1 IENIPIDMMTEDMNQ
16 EKSNTKARLRK
27 YEEREYGDDT
37 SSETQP
43 AKAAAKETLEYKTL
57 ETFSVALKS
66 GQTEEYLQESRTLQE
81 LSKPV
86 PHKKKEVSKEKKG
99 PANAC
104 PKVKKKRLALYDRTE
119 PEDDDVTRH
128 IIRLREKFGWQTM
141 LPQRCLEYKSSKLAV
156 QKIIL
161 KEPLKD
167 DGEFVYCL
175 CRKNRK
181 GVYNPYD
188 LQVVSA
194 HRARHGKE
202 FWIITAS
209 SVSKVTNVGGVEE
222 VESVPT
228 VEWLLER
235 TCYHLLQQF
244 RIFSKF
250 RINKAFVTWKLNVR
264 RIKTEKS
271 RSFLCRHL
279 FGADELFQGCLLCV
293 KGLCE
298 DAIDRKRG
306 KEYEETP
313 SAICLIKLDRSRT
326 YSLDGFCE
334 EQARQAAQAVKQLE
348 DIREKAICEM
358 KRTFLKVA
366 EKKEI
371 KEYFESN
378 LSEDYTTHFKL
389 PEYRRL
395 LETILRFLMLVDYIF
410 QELIRQLMN
419 TAVTLLLELFN
430 NSARV
435 PFSRERKNEN
445 LIK

>member
-1 IENIPIDMMTEDMNQ
+1 MHCEGLRIPAASRPQAGRRLGAGRVAAPTLGAVLARLSLACAGRTFTSWPEKRPKQPCGHIAVACYFRVLFRKKNIENIPIDVMTDEDMNR

-27 YEEREYGDDT
+27 YEEQEYGDDT

-57 ETFSVALKS
+57 ETFSGALKE
-66 GQTEEYLQESRTLQE
+66 TETE
-81 LSKPV
+81 
-86 PHKKKEVSKEKKG
+86 
-99 PANAC
+99 
-104 PKVKKKRLALYDRTE
+104 E

-128 IIRLREKFGWQTM
+128 ITRLREKFGWQTV

-175 CRKNRK
+175 SRKNRK

-250 RINKAFVTWKLNVR
+250 R
-264 RIKTEKS
+264 
-271 RSFLCRHL
+271 
-279 FGADELFQGCLLCV
+279 
-293 KGLCE
+293 
-298 DAIDRKRG
+298 
-306 KEYEETP
+306 
-313 SAICLIKLDRSRT
+313 
-326 YSLDGFCE
+326 
-334 EQARQAAQAVKQLE
+334 
-348 DIREKAICEM
+348 
-358 KRTFLKVA
+358 
-366 EKKEI
+366 
-371 KEYFESN
+371 
-378 LSEDYTTHFKL
+378 
-389 PEYRRL
+389 
-395 LETILRFLMLVDYIF
+395 
-410 QELIRQLMN
+410 
-419 TAVTLLLELFN
+419 
-430 NSARV
+430 
-435 PFSRERKNEN
+435 
-445 LIK
+445 

>member
-1 IENIPIDMMTEDMNQ
+1 MNVYFAACYFRVLFRKKNIENIPIDMMTDEDMNQ

-27 YEEREYGDDT
+27 YEEQEYGDDT

-43 AKAAAKETLEYKTL
+43 AKAAAKETLKYKTL
-57 ETFSVALKS
+57 EMFSVALKS
-66 GQTEEYLQESRTLQE
+66 GQTE
-81 LSKPV
+81 
-86 PHKKKEVSKEKKG
+86 
-99 PANAC
+99 
-104 PKVKKKRLALYDRTE
+104 E

-141 LPQRCLEYKSSKLAV
+141 SPQRCLEYKSSKLAV

-250 RINKAFVTWKLNVR
+250 R
-264 RIKTEKS
+264 
-271 RSFLCRHL
+271 
-279 FGADELFQGCLLCV
+279 
-293 KGLCE
+293 
-298 DAIDRKRG
+298 
-306 KEYEETP
+306 
-313 SAICLIKLDRSRT
+313 
-326 YSLDGFCE
+326 
-334 EQARQAAQAVKQLE
+334 
-348 DIREKAICEM
+348 
-358 KRTFLKVA
+358 
-366 EKKEI
+366 
-371 KEYFESN
+371 
-378 LSEDYTTHFKL
+378 
-389 PEYRRL
+389 
-395 LETILRFLMLVDYIF
+395 
-410 QELIRQLMN
+410 
-419 TAVTLLLELFN
+419 
-430 NSARV
+430 
-435 PFSRERKNEN
+435 
-445 LIK
+445 